1 MFLFQSGV
9 WGNALCGVWQNT
21 QILSSL
27 IAFTVPGPDFE
38 RLCLVSVIPAIAAD
52 EDTDRARAMQR
63 SGAMM

>member
-9 WGNALCGVWQNT
+9 WGKALCGVWQNT

-27 IAFTVPGPDFE
+27 IALTVPGPDFE
-38 RLCLVSVIPAIAAD
+38 RLCVVSVIPAIAPD
-52 EDTDRARAMQR
+52 DVTDKTRVMHR